1 VLEIAPTEVAPAIKN
16 VPSVESVAPL
26 EPVIPME
33 DVLPIEVVAPIK
45 EASTVEDPIVS
56 LIVRVGTDH
65 QVDTPKSIP
74 EPEPKVP
81 SGPIAAENRYSAST
95 STRSSVQ
102 LTPTSEA
109 GLDPEPES
117 EVNLAGTESP
127 DPIAL
132 APGDDLE
139 IKQEALDDHHV
150 KVKPGKGKGRGGG
163 HPRQYSTEEVSLFI
177 AE

>member
-1 VLEIAPTEVAPAIKN
+1 
-16 VPSVESVAPL
+16 
-26 EPVIPME
+26 ME
-33 DVLPIEVVAPIK
+33 DVLPIEVVAPTK
-45 EASTVEDPIVS
+45 EASPVEDPIVN

-74 EPEPKVP
+74 EPEPKVASVSLP
-81 SGPIAAENRYSAST
+81 AQTQYSAST

-102 LTPTSEA
+102 LTPTSEP
-109 GLDPEPES
+109 GLDQPES

-139 IKQEALDDHHV
+139 IKQEALDDHHA

-163 HPRQYSTEEVSLFI
+163 HPRQYSTEEVSFFI
-177 AE
+177 GE

>member
-74 EPEPKVP
+74 EPEPKVASALP
-81 SGPIAAENRYSAST
+81 AQTRYSAST

-102 LTPTSEA
+102 LTPTSEP
-109 GLDPEPES
+109 GLDPELES

-139 IKQEALDDHHV
+139 IKQEALDDHHA

-163 HPRQYSTEEVSLFI
+163 HPRQYSTQEVSFFI
-177 AE
+177 GE